1 MAISFYSI
9 RYKLYPRIH
18 TSILCHPVSR
28 LRPASQSVRRGP
40 ASRQPG
46 RRPAGT
52 ECRLIDF
59 IAVFELRTLP
69 KGSFPLCI
77 GMFDYKPKICYL
89 PGRKTNLDLIKKPCP
104 SDEARF
110 GLNFDKKI
118 TLSWF
123 FSIFWCVVFVVR
135 KSYSLYSII
144 CSCNIS
150 LSIVTG
156 TGRIVTTVT
165 YNNRKL

>member
-1 MAISFYSI
+1 MKASSLPATLHIQRRQLKLLFPISSPHSTNQRLRAGARSTFFAMAISFYSI

-89 PGRKTNLDLIKKPCP
+89 PGRKTNLDLIKKPYP
-104 SDEARF
+104 SDVARF
-110 GLNFDKKI
+110 GLNFDKKN
-118 TLSWF
+118 
-123 FSIFWCVVFVVR
+123 
-135 KSYSLYSII
+135 
-144 CSCNIS
+144 NIE
-150 LSIVTG
+150 LI
-156 TGRIVTTVT
+156 
-165 YNNRKL
+165 L